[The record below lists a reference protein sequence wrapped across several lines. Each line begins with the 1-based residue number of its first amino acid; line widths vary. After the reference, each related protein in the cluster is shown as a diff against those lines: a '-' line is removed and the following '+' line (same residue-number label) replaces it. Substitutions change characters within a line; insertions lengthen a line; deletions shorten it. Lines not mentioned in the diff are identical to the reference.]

1 VRICAFGCQ
10 PLVEHCRANTNTK
23 EKNPKPSAD

>member
-1 VRICAFGCQ
+1 VRTCAFGCQ